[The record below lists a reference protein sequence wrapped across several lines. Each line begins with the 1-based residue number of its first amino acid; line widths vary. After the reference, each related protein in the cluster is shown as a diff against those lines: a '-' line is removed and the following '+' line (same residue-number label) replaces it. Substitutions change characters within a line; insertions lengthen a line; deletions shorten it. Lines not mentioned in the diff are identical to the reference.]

1 MEHVNQSGRHSTGGS
16 PLGDLIKSRR
26 EAAGLTLTQL
36 AAELTISRPYLS
48 KLERGKYT
56 HPSSRILAQLVKR
69 LDISVEDVY
78 AITGYMLPKDLPSF
92 GPYLR
97 AKHADWPEAALQEL
111 ESFYDFLKHKYSV
124 E

>member
-1 MEHVNQSGRHSTGGS
+1 MEHVNRSGRHSTGGS
-16 PLGDLIKSRR
+16 PLGNLIRSKR

-36 AAELTISRPYLS
+36 AAELAVSRPYLS
-48 KLERGKYT
+48 RLERGEYT
-56 HPSSRILAQLVKR
+56 HPSSRILTQIVKR

-78 AITGYMLPKDLPSF
+78 ALTGYVLPKDLPSF

-111 ESFYDFLKHKYSV
+111 ETFYDFLKQKYSV

>member
-1 MEHVNQSGRHSTGGS
+1 MEHVNRSGRHSAGSS
-16 PLGDLIKSRR
+16 PLGNLIRSKR

-36 AAELTISRPYLS
+36 AAELAVSRPYLS
-48 KLERGKYT
+48 RLERGEYA
-56 HPSSRILAQLVKR
+56 HPSSRVLAQIIKR
-69 LDISVEDVY
+69 LDISVEDAY
-78 AITGYMLPKDLPSF
+78 AITGYLLPKDLPSF

-111 ESFYDFLKHKYSV
+111 ETFYDFLKHKYSI

>member
-1 MEHVNQSGRHSTGGS
+1 MEHVNRSGHHSTGSG
-16 PLGDLIKSRR
+16 PLGNLIRTKR

-36 AAELTISRPYLS
+36 ASELGMSRPYLS
-48 KLERGKYT
+48 RLEQGKYA
-56 HPSSRILAQLVKR
+56 HPSARALTHIVNR

-78 AITGYMLPKDLPSF
+78 ALTGYMLPMDLPGF

-97 AKHADWPEAALQEL
+97 AKYAEWPEAALHEL
-111 ESFYDFLKHKYSV
+111 ETFYEFLKHKYSV

>member
-1 MEHVNQSGRHSTGGS
+1 MDHVNRSGRHSTGGS
-16 PLGDLIKSRR
+16 PLGNLIRSKR
-26 EAAGLTLTQL
+26 EAAGLTLTQF
-36 AAELTISRPYLS
+36 AAELAVSRPYLS
-48 KLERGKYT
+48 RLERGEYT
-56 HPSSRILAQLVKR
+56 HPSSRVLAQIVKR

-78 AITGYMLPKDLPSF
+78 ALTGYMLPKDLPSF

-111 ESFYDFLKHKYSV
+111 ETFYDFLKQKYSV